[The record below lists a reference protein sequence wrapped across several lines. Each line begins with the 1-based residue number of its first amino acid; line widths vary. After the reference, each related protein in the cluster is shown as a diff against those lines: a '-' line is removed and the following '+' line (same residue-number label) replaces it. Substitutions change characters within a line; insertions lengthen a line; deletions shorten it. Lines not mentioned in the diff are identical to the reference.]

1 MAPKVKV
8 TSKHEEICQTLKGA
22 IASGQYK
29 SGQRLPSEAE
39 LSKTFGAS
47 RMTVNRA
54 LRELQL
60 AGIIDRRAG
69 SGSYARPE
77 TVSSYTF
84 GLLIPELGQTEIF
97 EPICRGMAR
106 AQETDGHHAL
116 LWGKS
121 LPDAEHKAS
130 QSAELC
136 RQLVAKRV
144 SGVFFAP
151 LELTPGKDAVNQR
164 IVETF
169 RDAGIPVVLLDRDI
183 VAYPARSGYDLVGI
197 DNRRAGYAITSHL
210 LDAGCQRIAF
220 VARPGSAPTVD
231 ARIAGY
237 REAMLNTLADW
248 TPDFVCRIDPLNQDV
263 VRKLIDRLKPDGI
276 ICVNDYTA
284 ASLMKT
290 LSELD
295 VAVPQQIR
303 LCGIDDV
310 KYASLLAVPLTTVH
324 QPCEKIGAEAVGA
337 MIQRIRNPDTPARDI
352 LLDFHLV
359 VRESSGTKTKD
370 RIG

>member
-1 MAPKVKV
+1 MVPKEKAI
-8 TSKHEEICQTLKGA
+8 SKHQEIYQTLKGA

-29 SGQRLPSEAE
+29 AGQRLPSEAD
-39 LSKTFGAS
+39 LGKTFRAS

-60 AGIIDRRAG
+60 GGIIDRRAG
-69 SGSYARPE
+69 SGSYVRHEIAG
-77 TVSSYTF
+77 SYTF

-97 EPICRGMAR
+97 EPICRGMAK
-106 AQETDGHHAL
+106 AQETGGHHAL

-121 LPDAEHKAS
+121 LPDADHKAS

-136 RQLVAKRV
+136 RQFVAKKV

-151 LELTPGKDAVNQR
+151 LELTPGKDAANHR

-210 LDAGCQRIAF
+210 LDVGCKRIVF
-220 VARPGSAPTVD
+220 IARPGSAPTVD

-237 REAMLNTLADW
+237 REAMLNTQTNW
-248 TPDFVCRIDPLNQDV
+248 TPDFVCRIDPLGRDV
-263 VRKLIDRLKPDGI
+263 VRKVLDRLKPDGI
-276 ICVNDYTA
+276 ICANDFTA
-284 ASLMKT
+284 ANLMKT
-290 LSELD
+290 LSELK

-324 QPCEKIGAEAVGA
+324 QPCEKMGAEAVAA
-337 MIQRIRNPDTPARDI
+337 MIQRIRNPDLPARDI

-359 VRESSGTKTKD
+359 IRESSGTKSKG
-370 RIG
+370 RLA

>member
-1 MAPKVKV
+1 MAK
-8 TSKHEEICQTLKGA
+8 
-22 IASGQYK
+22 
-29 SGQRLPSEAE
+29 
-39 LSKTFGAS
+39 
-47 RMTVNRA
+47 
-54 LRELQL
+54 
-60 AGIIDRRAG
+60 
-69 SGSYARPE
+69 
-77 TVSSYTF
+77 
-84 GLLIPELGQTEIF
+84 
-97 EPICRGMAR
+97 
-106 AQETDGHHAL
+106 AQETDEHHTL

-130 QSAELC
+130 QCAELC
-136 RQLVAKRV
+136 RQLVAKKV

-151 LELTPGKDAVNQR
+151 LELTPGKDAANQR

-183 VAYPARSGYDLVGI
+183 VAFPARSGYDLVGI

-210 LDAGCQRIAF
+210 LEVGCQRIAF

-237 REAMLNTLADW
+237 REAMLNTQTGW
-248 TPDFVCRIDPLNQDV
+248 SPDFVCRIDPLGRDV
-263 VRKLIDRLKPDGI
+263 VRKLVDRLKPDGI
-276 ICVNDYTA
+276 VCANDFTA
-284 ASLMKT
+284 ANLMKT
-290 LSELD
+290 LSELN

-324 QPCEKIGAEAVGA
+324 QPCERMGAEAVAA
-337 MIQRIRNPDTPARDI
+337 MIQRIRNPDIPARDI
-352 LLDFHLV
+352 LLDFHVV
-359 VRESSGTKTKD
+359 VRESSGTKSK